1 MSDIKNICILGAGH
15 LGSRIALQ
23 AAVAGLYVKVYDI
36 EQRRLDFS
44 LNTMR
49 KLLPK
54 LPTSGQILK
63 EQEDDILARIQFTLD
78 PMEAVKDA
86 DLISES
92 VTEELEIKKKVWRQ
106 FGAIAPPKTIF
117 TTNTSYML
125 SSMYAEDSG
134 RPDKFCAFHFH
145 DVFCSRVV
153 DIMPHSGTD
162 PIIISILEDL
172 GRKLNQVP
180 VVLRKE
186 NSGYLFNTLLLALLG
201 AAAKLLNREVASF
214 QDIDRAWMVNF
225 HMPMGPFGIMDSV
238 GLDTAWHII
247 STLPD
252 RHSQAFAGLLRTYLN
267 AGKLGEKSG
276 AGFYSYPNPEY
287 KNPDFIK

>member
-125 SSMYAEDSG
+125 SSMFAEDSG

>member
-1 MSDIKNICILGAGH
+1 MSDIKNICILGAGN

-125 SSMYAEDSG
+125 SSMFAEDSG

>member
-1 MSDIKNICILGAGH
+1 MSDIKNICILGAGN

-23 AAVAGLYVKVYDI
+23 AAVAGLDVKVYDI
-36 EQRRLDFS
+36 EQRGLDFS
-44 LNTMR
+44 LNTIR

-92 VTEELEIKKKVWRQ
+92 VTEHLEIKKTVWRQ

-125 SSMYAEDSG
+125 SSMFAEDSG

-145 DVFCSRVV
+145 DVFYSRVV

-162 PIIISILEDL
+162 PIILSTLEDL

-180 VVLRKE
+180 VVLKKE